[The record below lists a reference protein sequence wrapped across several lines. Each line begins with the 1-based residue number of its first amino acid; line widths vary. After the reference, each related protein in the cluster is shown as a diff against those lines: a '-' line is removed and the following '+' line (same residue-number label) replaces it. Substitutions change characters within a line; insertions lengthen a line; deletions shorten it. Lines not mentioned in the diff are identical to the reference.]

1 MHKKIVGWVL
11 LAAGVLAIAWGIWT
25 SAQIFTAKT
34 TVPEVFKEPAV
45 KEIFDTGK
53 QGGSAEEQMQEQMQN
68 VIGEQISKMMPAESI
83 TGLLNLI
90 AWSVFMTIL
99 IFAAGKIATIGI
111 KLLA

>member
-25 SAQIFTAKT
+25 SVQIFTAKT
-34 TVPEVFKEPAV
+34 TAP
-45 KEIFDTGK
+45 EIFKKSTVENVSNTGK
-53 QGGSAEEQMQEQMQN
+53 QSMSMEDQMQQQMQN
-68 VIGEQISKMMPAESI
+68 VISEQIGSLLPAESI

-99 IFAAGKIATIGI
+99 IFAAGKIASIGI

>member
-1 MHKKIVGWVL
+1 MYKKIVGWVL
-11 LAAGVLAIAWGIWT
+11 LAAGVLAIAWGIWS

-34 TVPEVFKEPAV
+34 TVPAVFTEPTIEKVSDA
-45 KEIFDTGK
+45 GK
-53 QGGSAEEQMQEQMQN
+53 KALSVEEQMQEQMQN
-68 VIGEQISKMMPAESI
+68 VISEQIGNMLPAESI